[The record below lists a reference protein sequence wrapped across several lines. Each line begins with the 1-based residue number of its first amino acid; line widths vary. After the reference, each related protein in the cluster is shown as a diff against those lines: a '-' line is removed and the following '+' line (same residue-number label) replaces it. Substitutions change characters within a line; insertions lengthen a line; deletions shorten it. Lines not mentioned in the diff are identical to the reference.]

1 MDYTGV
7 ALLIGLF
14 VLNACSLYFITQ
26 SNLMISGGMNIAAML
41 ATVVLAY
48 HFEQMNNIAIVIIA
62 CFVVVLCVVGLKL
75 YLKHKNKNKE

>member
-14 VLNACSLYFITQ
+14 VLNACSLYFITK
-26 SNLMISGGMNIAAML
+26 SNMMVSGTMNIVAML
-41 ATVVLAY
+41 LTLILAY
-48 HFEQMNNIAIVIIA
+48 HFEQMRNIAIVIVV

-75 YLKHKNKNKE
+75 YLKYKDRNKE

>member
-1 MDYTGV
+1 
-7 ALLIGLF
+7 
-14 VLNACSLYFITQ
+14 
-26 SNLMISGGMNIAAML
+26 MISGGMNIAAML

-48 HFEQMNNIAIVIIA
+48 HFEQMNHIAIVIIA